1 MRALLSLFATV
12 ARPTRSLT
20 LWQAKTLRL
29 RSILMFWLFLV
40 TFSTGTVSVQAQTS
54 SAPVTVIKAGRLI
67 DPETGT
73 AATNQLIIVEGEK
86 IKAVGWNVPIPSG
99 ATVIDLSNLTV
110 LPGLVDA
117 HTHMAITYKE
127 QPENNYYYLTYVMES
142 SPLRA
147 IQAASNGIQLLSS
160 GFTIIRDVGNNAM
173 YADTAL
179 RQAIEQ
185 GWLPGPTVIPS
196 GPIIGSTGGQ
206 LWPTPE
212 MYKQHNIIFPEYIDA
227 DTPDE
232 IVKAVR
238 QNMLLGARTIKI
250 CVDCKPWG
258 YSVDDIKLVIRE
270 AAKGGCK
277 VEGHV
282 QTPDGAQRAIDAGIY
297 IIAHGNALTPEHHK
311 QMAEKGI
318 FLAGTDTPFTKYRG
332 SEAAFKQ
339 TVAKLRDAWEKKVP
353 LTFSTDFD
361 YWNDRMK
368 NEKTGEWLTRGEMS
382 IAFLDTWK
390 AANIPARDILY
401 AITINGYKAADIIKE
416 RGPIKAGFFADMIAV
431 AGDPL
436 TDIDALRNVK
446 FVMKN
451 GMVFKKDGIMTPEKF
466 FHPGPVRIPNG
477 RWTR

>member
-1 MRALLSLFATV
+1 MRYMTRALSV
-12 ARPTRSLT
+12 CVILT
-20 LWQAKTLRL
+20 CIIISAA
-29 RSILMFWLFLV
+29 
-40 TFSTGTVSVQAQTS
+40 AQS
-54 SAPVTVIKAGRLI
+54 PSAPTIAIKAGRLI
-67 DPETGT
+67 DPET
-73 AATNQLIIVEGEK
+73 ATVASNQIILIEGER
-86 IKAVGWNVPIPSG
+86 IKAVGPNLAIPTG
-99 ATVIDLSNLTV
+99 ATIIDLSKLTV
-110 LPGLVDA
+110 LPGLVDS
-117 HTHMAITYKE
+117 HTHMALTYKE
-127 QPENNYYYLTYVMES
+127 QPENNYYYLTFVTDS
-142 SPLRA
+142 TALRA
-147 IQAASNGIQLLSS
+147 IQAASNGIQLLNS
-160 GFTIIRDVGNNAM
+160 GFTVIRDVGNNGM

-212 MYKQHNIIFPEYIDA
+212 MYKEHKMMFPEYIDA
-227 DTPDE
+227 DTPGE
-232 IVKAVR
+232 IIKAIR
-238 QNMLLGARTIKI
+238 QNMLFGARTIKL

-258 YSVDDIKLVIRE
+258 YSVDDIKLAISE

-282 QTPDGAQRAIDAGIY
+282 QTADGAQRAIDAGIY
-297 IIAHGNALTPEHHK
+297 IIAHGNALTPEHHR

-361 YWNDRMK
+361 YWNERMK
-368 NEKTGEWLTRGEMS
+368 NEKTNEWLTRGDMT

-390 AANIPARDILY
+390 AANIPPADILR
-401 AITINGYKAADIIKE
+401 AITINGYKAADVIKE
-416 RGPIKAGFFADMIAV
+416 RGPIKAGFFADLIAV

-436 TDIDALRNVK
+436 TDIDALRNVQ

-451 GMVFKKDGIMTPEKF
+451 GMVFKKDGVMTPEKL
-466 FHPGPVRIPNG
+466 FHPGPVRTPNG

>member
-1 MRALLSLFATV
+1 MSKFARLSL
-12 ARPTRSLT
+12 
-20 LWQAKTLRL
+20 
-29 RSILMFWLFLV
+29 ILVLLCI
-40 TFSTGTVSVQAQTS
+40 VSVTSTAQSPSTI
-54 SAPVTVIKAGRLI
+54 AIKAGRLI
-67 DPETGT
+67 DPETGS
-73 AATNQLIIVEGEK
+73 ASNNQLIIIEGER
-86 IKAVGWNVPIPSG
+86 IKAVGANLTIPAG
-99 ATVIDLSNLTV
+99 ATIIDLSKLTV

-117 HTHMAITYKE
+117 HTHMALTYKE

-142 SPLRA
+142 TALRA

-160 GFTIIRDVGNNAM
+160 GFTVIRDVGNNAL

-196 GPIIGSTGGQ
+196 GAIIGSTGGQ
-206 LWPTPE
+206 FWPTPE
-212 MYKQHNIIFPEYIDA
+212 MYKQHNNNFPEYIDA
-227 DTPDE
+227 DSPDE
-232 IVKAVR
+232 IVKAIR
-238 QNMLLGARTIKI
+238 QNMLFGARTIKLCI
-250 CVDCKPWG
+250 DCKPWG
-258 YSVDDIKLVIRE
+258 YSVDDIRLAIKE

-282 QTPDGAQRAIDAGIY
+282 QTADGAQRAIDAGIY
-297 IIAHGNALTPEHHK
+297 IIGHGHALTPEHHR

-339 TVAKLRDAWEKKVP
+339 TVANLRDAWEKKVP

-361 YWNDRMK
+361 YWNERMK
-368 NEKTGEWLTRGEMS
+368 DDKTGAWLTRGQMT

-390 AANIPARDILY
+390 AAKIPARDILY
-401 AITINGYKAADIIKE
+401 ALTINGYKAADVIKE
-416 RGPIKAGFFADMIAV
+416 RGPIKPGLFADLIAV
-431 AGDPL
+431 SGDPL
-436 TDIDALRNVK
+436 TEIDALREVQ

-451 GMVFKKDGIMTPEKF
+451 GMVFKKDGVMTPEKF
-466 FHPGPVRIPNG
+466 FNPGPVRIPNG

>member
-1 MRALLSLFATV
+1 MRKLFSVLAALFVFLMIT
-12 ARPTRSLT
+12 LT
-20 LWQAKTLRL
+20 
-29 RSILMFWLFLV
+29 S
-40 TFSTGTVSVQAQTS
+40 STAQTP
-54 SAPVTVIKAGRLI
+54 ATPVVAIKAGRLI

-73 AATNQLIIVEGEK
+73 AAANQIIIVEGEK
-86 IKAVGWNVPIPSG
+86 IKAVGSDLAIPAG
-99 ATVIDLSNLTV
+99 AIVIDLSKLTV

-160 GFTIIRDVGNNAM
+160 GFTVIRDVGNNAF

-282 QTPDGAQRAIDAGIY
+282 QTPEGAQRAIDAGIY
-297 IIAHGNALTPEHHK
+297 IIAHGNALTPEHHR

-332 SEAAFKQ
+332 TEAAFKV
-339 TVAKLRDAWEKKVP
+339 TVGKLRDAWEKKVP

-361 YWNDRMK
+361 YWNERMK
-368 NEKTGEWLTRGEMS
+368 DDKTGEWLTRGEMS

-401 AITINGYKAADIIKE
+401 AITINGYKAADIINQ
-416 RGPIKAGFFADMIAV
+416 RGPIKPGLFADLIAV
-431 AGDPL
+431 KGDPL
-436 TDIDALRNVK
+436 TDIDALRNVE

-451 GMVFKKDGIMTPEKF
+451 GMVFKKDGVMTPEKF
-466 FHPGPVRIPNG
+466 FHPGPVRMPNG

>member
-1 MRALLSLFATV
+1 MKRRVRVLFLFA
-12 ARPTRSLT
+12 ACLT
-20 LWQAKTLRL
+20 FTLATAHGAT
-29 RSILMFWLFLV
+29 I
-40 TFSTGTVSVQAQTS
+40 TA
-54 SAPVTVIKAGRLI
+54 IKAGRLI

-73 AATNQLIIVEGEK
+73 AASNQVILIEGEK
-86 IKAVGWNVPIPSG
+86 IKAVGADLAIPAG
-99 ATVIDLSNLTV
+99 ANVIDLSKLTV

-117 HTHMAITYKE
+117 HTHTGLTYKE

-147 IQAASNGIQLLSS
+147 IQAASNAMQLLNS
-160 GFTIIRDVGNNAM
+160 GFTVIRDVGNNAL
-173 YADTAL
+173 YVDCAL

-196 GPIIGSTGGQ
+196 GPMIGSTGGQ

-212 MYKQHNIIFPEYIDA
+212 MYKQHDIMYPEYIDA
-227 DTPDE
+227 NSPDE
-232 IVKAVR
+232 IVRAIR
-238 QNMLLGARTIKI
+238 QNMLFGARTIKLCI
-250 CVDCKPWG
+250 DCKPWG
-258 YSVDDIKLVIRE
+258 YSVDDIKLAISE

-282 QTPDGAQRAIDAGIY
+282 QTPEGAQRAIDAGIY
-297 IIAHGNALTPEHHK
+297 IIAHGNALTPEHHR
-311 QMAEKGI
+311 QMAQKGI

-332 SEAAFKQ
+332 SEAQFKV
-339 TVAKLRDAWEKKVP
+339 TVEKLRDAWEKKVP

-368 NEKTGEWLTRGEMS
+368 NDKTGEWLTRGDMT

-390 AANIPARDILY
+390 AAGIPPADTLR
-401 AITINGYKAADIIKE
+401 AITINGYKAADIIKD
-416 RGPIKAGFFADMIAV
+416 RGPIKAGNYADLIAV
-431 AGDPL
+431 SGDPL
-436 TDIDALRNVK
+436 ADIDTLRSVQ

-451 GMVFKKDGIMTPEKF
+451 GEVFKRDGVMVPEKF
-466 FHPGPVRIPNG
+466 FHPGPVRTPNG

>member
-1 MRALLSLFATV
+1 MRFISEALCLSL
-12 ARPTRSLT
+12 L
-20 LWQAKTLRL
+20 
-29 RSILMFWLFLV
+29 
-40 TFSTGTVSVQAQTS
+40 VSVLALSALGQTPP
-54 SAPVTVIKAGRLI
+54 APITAIKAGRLV

-73 AATNQLIIVEGEK
+73 VTTNQVILVEGEK
-86 IKAVGWNVPIPSG
+86 IKAVGANLTIPTG
-99 ATVIDLSNLTV
+99 ATVIDLSRLTV

-117 HTHMAITYKE
+117 HTHMALTYKE
-127 QPENNYYYLTYVMES
+127 QPENNYYYLTNVMDS
-142 SPLRA
+142 TPLRA

-160 GFTIIRDVGNNAM
+160 GFTIVRDVGNNAL

-206 LWPTPE
+206 FWPTPE
-212 MYKQHNIIFPEYIDA
+212 MYKRHNIMFPEYIDA
-227 DTPDE
+227 DSPDE
-232 IVKAVR
+232 IVKAIR
-238 QNMLLGARTIKI
+238 QNMLFGARTIKL

-258 YSVDDIKLVIRE
+258 YSVDDIKLAIRE
-270 AAKGGCK
+270 AANGGCK

-282 QTPDGAQRAIDAGIY
+282 QTAEGAQRAIDAGIY
-297 IIAHGNALTPEHHK
+297 IIAHGNALTPEHHR

-318 FLAGTDTPFTKYRG
+318 FRAGTDTPFTVYRG
-332 SEAAFKQ
+332 SDAAFKQ

-361 YWNDRMK
+361 YWNERMK
-368 NEKTGEWLTRGEMS
+368 DSKTGEWLTRGDMT

-401 AITINGYKAADIIKE
+401 ALTINGYKAADVIKE
-416 RGPIKAGFFADMIAV
+416 RGPIKPGMFADLIAV
-431 AGDPL
+431 SGDPL
-436 TDIDALRNVK
+436 TDIDSLRNVQ

-451 GMVFKKDGIMTPEKF
+451 GSIFKKDGVMTPEKF
-466 FHPGPVRIPNG
+466 FHPGPVRMPNG

>member
-1 MRALLSLFATV
+1 MRCLPKIIFMY
-12 ARPTRSLT
+12 
-20 LWQAKTLRL
+20 
-29 RSILMFWLFLV
+29 SILVFV
-40 TFSTGTVSVQAQTS
+40 TVSAMAQTA
-54 SAPVTVIKAGRLI
+54 APIIAIKAGRLI
-67 DPETGT
+67 DPETAT
-73 AATNQLIIVEGEK
+73 VTTNQIILIEGER
-86 IKAVGWNVPIPSG
+86 IKAVGGNLAIPTG
-99 ATVIDLSNLTV
+99 ATVIDLSKLTV
-110 LPGLVDA
+110 LPGLVDT
-117 HTHMAITYKE
+117 HTHMALTYKE
-127 QPENNYYYLTYVMES
+127 QPENNYYYLTFVTDS
-142 SPLRA
+142 TALRA
-147 IQAASNGIQLLSS
+147 IQAASNGIQLLNS
-160 GFTIIRDVGNNAM
+160 GFTVIRDVGNNAM

-206 LWPTPE
+206 FWPTPE
-212 MYKQHNIIFPEYIDA
+212 MYKEHKLMFPEYIDA

-232 IVKAVR
+232 IIKAIR
-238 QNMLLGARTIKI
+238 QNMLLGARTIKL

-258 YSVDDIKLVIRE
+258 YSVDDIKLAITE

-282 QTPDGAQRAIDAGIY
+282 QTPEGAQRAIDAGIY
-297 IIAHGNALTPEHHK
+297 IIAHGNALTPEHHR

-318 FLAGTDTPFTKYRG
+318 FRAGTDTPFTKYRG

-361 YWNDRMK
+361 YWNERMK
-368 NEKTGEWLTRGEMS
+368 DDKTGEWFTRGEMT

-390 AANIPARDILY
+390 AANIPPADILR
-401 AITINGYKAADIIKE
+401 AITINGYKAADVIKD
-416 RGPIKAGFFADMIAV
+416 RGPIKAGFFADLIAV
-431 AGDPL
+431 SGDPL
-436 TDIDALRNVK
+436 TDIDALRNVQ

-451 GMVFKKDGIMTPEKF
+451 GMVFKKDGVMTPEKF
-466 FHPGPVRIPNG
+466 FHPGPVRTPNG

>member
-1 MRALLSLFATV
+1 MRFITEALCLSLLVSAL
-12 ARPTRSLT
+12 AI
-20 LWQAKTLRL
+20 
-29 RSILMFWLFLV
+29 SIA
-40 TFSTGTVSVQAQTS
+40 GQTS
-54 SAPVTVIKAGRLI
+54 PAPITAIKAGRLI
-67 DPETGT
+67 DPET
-73 AATNQLIIVEGEK
+73 ATVTSNQVIIVEGEK
-86 IKAVGWNVPIPSG
+86 IKAVGANLAIPAG
-99 ATVIDLSNLTV
+99 ATVIDLSTLTV

-117 HTHMAITYKE
+117 HTHMALTYKE
-127 QPENNYYYLTYVMES
+127 QPENNYYYLTTVMDS
-142 SPLRA
+142 TALRA

-160 GFTIIRDVGNNAM
+160 GFTIVRDVGNNAL

-212 MYKQHNIIFPEYIDA
+212 AYKRNNIMFPEYIDA
-227 DTPDE
+227 DSPDE
-232 IVKAVR
+232 IVKAIR
-238 QNMLLGARTIKI
+238 QNMLFGARTIKLCI
-250 CVDCKPWG
+250 DCKPWG
-258 YSVDDIKLVIRE
+258 YSVEDIKLAIRE

-282 QTPDGAQRAIDAGIY
+282 QTAEGAQRAIDAGIY
-297 IIAHGNALTPEHHK
+297 IIAHGNALTPEHHR

-318 FLAGTDTPFTKYRG
+318 FRAGTDTPFTNYRG
-332 SEAAFKQ
+332 SDAAFKQ

-361 YWNDRMK
+361 YWNERMK
-368 NEKTGEWLTRGEMS
+368 DPKTGEWLSRGDMT

-390 AANIPARDILY
+390 AANIPTRDILY
-401 AITINGYKAADIIKE
+401 ALTINGYKAADVIKE
-416 RGPIKAGFFADMIAV
+416 RGPIKPGMFADLIAV
-431 AGDPL
+431 SGDPL
-436 TDIDALRNVK
+436 TNIDSLRNVQ

-451 GMVFKKDGIMTPEKF
+451 GTVFKKDGVMTPEKF
-466 FHPGPVRIPNG
+466 FHPGPVRMPNG

>member
-1 MRALLSLFATV
+1 MRKPFEVFAFLILILITALPMS
-12 ARPTRSLT
+12 
-20 LWQAKTLRL
+20 
-29 RSILMFWLFLV
+29 
-40 TFSTGTVSVQAQTS
+40 AQTPPS
-54 SAPVTVIKAGRLI
+54 SISIVAIKAGRLI
-67 DPETGT
+67 DPESGAAVTG
-73 AATNQLIIVEGEK
+73 QVIIIEGEK
-86 IKAVGWNVPIPSG
+86 IKAIGANLTIPPG
-99 ATVIDLSNLTV
+99 ATVIDLSKLTV

-160 GFTIIRDVGNNAM
+160 GFTVVRDVGNNAL

-212 MYKQHNIIFPEYIDA
+212 MYKEHNIMFPEYIDA

-232 IVKAVR
+232 IVKAIR
-238 QNMLLGARTIKI
+238 QNMLFGARTIKLCI
-250 CVDCKPWG
+250 DCKPWG
-258 YSVDDIKLVIRE
+258 YSVDDIKLAIRE

-282 QTPDGAQRAIDAGIY
+282 QTADGAQRAIDAGIY
-297 IIAHGNALTPEHHK
+297 IIAHGNALTPEHHR

-318 FLAGTDTPFTKYRG
+318 FRAGTDTPFTKYRG
-332 SEAAFKQ
+332 SEAAFQQ
-339 TVAKLRDAWEKKVP
+339 TVAKLRDAWEKRVP

-361 YWNDRMK
+361 YWNERMK
-368 NEKTGEWLTRGEMS
+368 DEKTGEWLSRGDMS

-390 AANIPARDILY
+390 AAKIPPRDILY
-401 AITINGYKAADIIKE
+401 AMTINGYKAADIIKE
-416 RGPIKAGFFADMIAV
+416 RGPIKPGLFADLIAV
-431 AGDPL
+431 SGDPL
-436 TDIDALRNVK
+436 TDIDALRNVQ

-451 GMVFKKDGIMTPEKF
+451 GMVFKKDGVMTPEKF
-466 FHPGPVRIPNG
+466 FHPGPVRTPNG

>member
-1 MRALLSLFATV
+1 MKNIARVLCLLCIT
-12 ARPTRSLT
+12 T
-20 LWQAKTLRL
+20 LA
-29 RSILMFWLFLV
+29 
-40 TFSTGTVSVQAQTS
+40 QAQTT
-54 SAPVTVIKAGRLI
+54 AIKAGRLI

-73 AATNQLIIVEGEK
+73 AAANQVILIEGER
-86 IKAVGWNVPIPSG
+86 IKAIGADLPIPPG
-99 ATVIDLSNLTV
+99 AAVIDLSKLTV

-117 HTHMAITYKE
+117 HTHTAITYKE

-147 IQAASNGIQLLSS
+147 IQAASNAIQLLNS
-160 GFTIIRDVGNNAM
+160 GFTVIRDVGNNAN
-173 YADTAL
+173 YADCAL
-179 RQAIEQ
+179 RQAIEE

-196 GPIIGSTGGQ
+196 GPMIGSTGGQ
-206 LWPTPE
+206 FWPTPE
-212 MYKQHNIIFPEYIDA
+212 MYKDHKIMYPEYIDA
-227 DTPDE
+227 NSPEE
-232 IVKAVR
+232 IVRAVR
-238 QNMLLGARTIKI
+238 ENMLFGARTIKLCI
-250 CVDCKPWG
+250 DCKPWG
-258 YSVDDIKLVIRE
+258 YSVDDIKLAISE

-282 QTPDGAQRAIDAGIY
+282 QTPEGAQRAIDAGIY
-297 IIAHGNALTPEHHK
+297 IIAHGNALTPEHHR

-318 FLAGTDTPFTKYRG
+318 FLNGTDTPLTKYRG
-332 SEAAFKQ
+332 TEAAFKT

-368 NEKTGEWLTRGEMS
+368 DDKGEWLSRGDMT

-390 AANIPARDILY
+390 AAGIPAADTLR
-401 AITINGYKAADIIKE
+401 AMTINGYRAADVIKE
-416 RGPIKAGFFADMIAV
+416 RGPIKPGFFADMIAV

-436 TDIDALRNVK
+436 TDIDTLRTVQ

-451 GMVFKKDGIMTPEKF
+451 GMVFKKDGTMMPEKF
-466 FHPGPVRIPNG
+466 FHPGPVRTPNG

>member
-1 MRALLSLFATV
+1 MRIHTV
-12 ARPTRSLT
+12 V
-20 LWQAKTLRL
+20 
-29 RSILMFWLFLV
+29 FLV
-40 TFSTGTVSVQAQTS
+40 LLVTISAAVAKAQP
-54 SAPVTVIKAGRLI
+54 APAQVTVIKAGRLI

-73 AATNQLIIVEGEK
+73 AAANQVIIIEGER
-86 IKAVGWNVPIPSG
+86 IKAVGANLATPAG
-99 ATVIDLSNLTV
+99 ATVIDLSKLTV

-117 HTHMAITYKE
+117 HTHMALTYKE

-160 GFTIIRDVGNNAM
+160 GFTVIRDVGNNAF

-212 MYKQHNIIFPEYIDA
+212 MYRQHDIVFPEYIDA

-238 QNMLLGARTIKI
+238 QNMLFGARTIKI

-282 QTPDGAQRAIDAGIY
+282 QTPEGAQRAIDAGIY
-297 IIAHGNALTPEHHK
+297 IIAHGNALTPEHHR
-311 QMAEKGI
+311 QMAEKRI

-332 SEAAFKQ
+332 TEAAFKV

-361 YWNDRMK
+361 YWNERMK
-368 NEKTGEWLTRGEMS
+368 DEKTGEWLTRGEMT

-390 AANIPARDILY
+390 AASIPARDILY
-401 AITINGYKAADIIKE
+401 AMTINGYKAADIINQ
-416 RGPIKAGFFADMIAV
+416 RGPIKPGFFADFIAV
-431 AGDPL
+431 TGDPL
-436 TDIDALRNVK
+436 TDIDALRKVQ

-451 GMVFKKDGIMTPEKF
+451 GMVFKKDGVMTPEKF

>member
-1 MRALLSLFATV
+1 MRCFPKTIFMCSLVLLFTV
-12 ARPTRSLT
+12 TT
-20 LWQAKTLRL
+20 
-29 RSILMFWLFLV
+29 M
-40 TFSTGTVSVQAQTS
+40 AQT
-54 SAPVTVIKAGRLI
+54 SAPVTALKVGRLI
-67 DPETGT
+67 DPETT
-73 AATNQLIIVEGEK
+73 TVTTNQIILIEGER
-86 IKAVGWNVPIPSG
+86 IKAVGPNLSIPAG
-99 ATVIDLSNLTV
+99 ATVIDLSKLTV
-110 LPGLVDA
+110 LPGLVDT

-127 QPENNYYYLTYVMES
+127 QPENNYYYLTFVTDS
-142 SPLRA
+142 TALRA
-147 IQAASNGIQLLSS
+147 IQAASNGIQLLNS
-160 GFTIIRDVGNNAM
+160 GFTVIRDVGNNAL

-206 LWPTPE
+206 FWPTPE
-212 MYKQHNIIFPEYIDA
+212 MYKEHKMMFPEYIDA

-232 IVKAVR
+232 IIKAIR
-238 QNMLLGARTIKI
+238 QNMLLGARTIKLCI
-250 CVDCKPWG
+250 DCKPWG
-258 YSVDDIKLVIRE
+258 YSVDDIKLAISE

-297 IIAHGNALTPEHHK
+297 IIGHGNALTPEHHQ
-311 QMAEKGI
+311 QMAQKGI
-318 FLAGTDTPFTKYRG
+318 FRAGTDTPFTNYRG
-332 SEAAFKQ
+332 SDAAFKQ

-368 NEKTGEWLTRGEMS
+368 NQQTGEWLSRGEMT

-390 AANIPARDILY
+390 AANIPPADILR
-401 AITINGYKAADIIKE
+401 AITVNGYKAADVIRE
-416 RGPIKAGFFADMIAV
+416 RGPIKAGLFADLIAV
-431 AGDPL
+431 TGDPL
-436 TDIDALRNVK
+436 TDIDALRKVE

-451 GMVFKKDGIMTPEKF
+451 GMVFKKDGVMVPEKF
-466 FHPGPVRIPNG
+466 FHPGPVRTPNG